1 MMKCQL
7 EGDLLPSFTSICFV
21 MTRTSGFNKY
31 TINQE
36 CALQPGVFQVSNSA
50 ANSHSFSS
58 GRFFLSSRTK
68 VTGTWML
75 PSAKKISR
83 EDLILED
90 FIIFFYSR
98 KFGVASG

>member
-7 EGDLLPSFTSICFV
+7 EEDLLPSFTSICFV

-36 CALQPGVFQVSNSA
+36 CALQPGVFQVPNSA

-58 GRFFLSSRTK
+58 GRLFLFSKTEI
-68 VTGTWML
+68 TGTWML

-83 EDLILED
+83 EELVLEVS
-90 FIIFFYSR
+90 IIFFYSR
-98 KFGVASG
+98 KLGVASG